1 MIAVSDKILVSEN
14 ILTEYFTCNPRA
26 CQGICCVEGES
37 GAPLTQEECTYL
49 ETEWPRYIPTMQN
62 AGVHAVEKQGPWTL
76 DIEGDTVTPLIE
88 GKECAYAFFRDRNCL
103 CAIERAHNQGVSS
116 FRKPISCWIY
126 PIRVQKLADG
136 LIGLNY
142 HKWYLCSTARELGA
156 QKKIRV
162 FEYLKEPLIHCFGR
176 DVYQAIRQ
184 AADNPG

>member
-1 MIAVSDKILVSEN
+1 MIIVSDKILVSEN

-37 GAPLTQEECTYL
+37 GAPLEQDECTLL
-49 ETEWPRYIPTMQN
+49 ETEWTRFVPFMQKT
-62 AGVHAVEKQGPWTL
+62 GVRAIEKQGPWTL
-76 DIEGDTVTPLIE
+76 DIEGDAVTPLIE
-88 GKECAYAFFRDRNCL
+88 GKECAYAFFRDGICR
-103 CAIERAHNQGVSS
+103 CAIEKAYSEGVSS
-116 FRKPISCWIY
+116 FRKPVSCWLY
-126 PIRVQKLADG
+126 PIRVRKLADG
-136 LIGLNY
+136 VIGLNY